1 MKKFKLCLDIIVLLL
16 ISGLL
21 YVFTFKEQEEII
33 PNSSHVITITN
44 WDKTSSKSKVLNTIK
59 AQAKNQ
65 NIQIIK
71 IVKDFNQKSSVFLFN
86 KNLRDTASYNDWK
99 ESSSFISPE
108 QLVNKELKGK
118 YFVIGKHFYEERLV
132 NALQKQG
139 VTVEIEKINRTYL
152 FIELINENQLLIPLI
167 FLITL
172 YLLYFIYDRGHNFKL
187 YAVQRLHGF
196 SFLQIML
203 HRSWHRFA
211 YWIIMN
217 ISIMVINTIIIFL
230 SQWAITI
237 STFLFRLAILLI
249 IFNGLI
255 LILWVIS
262 YILLFSINVV
272 LILKGK
278 KSHKILI
285 FLGSIAK
292 CLMILTLSFLLAQ
305 NLNSYEKLK
314 NIQQSEKFW
323 KSLNDYYMLEIS
335 PDYRNDDDKK
345 VLEKKIYQLVE
356 SSEKHDGLLLKNNNV
371 ANPEPDNYV
380 PENGNVFFMNH
391 NFMSFYKTKD
401 RHFEGL
407 NDTSEDITVY
417 IPKKFKNQKLAI
429 QKNHQEWANFQ
440 KNQNKNVV
448 IHTLSKDVNIFSF
461 DQVSN
466 MKFQY
471 LNAPILMVLEPN
483 DVSKDFYLAAISQ
496 GGYLFKDS
504 DSLKG
509 LTKTYQL
516 EEDISGITNYTDS
529 VLTELNETKT
539 QMIITLITIV
549 INICILMIASI
560 FETLQYFD
568 LNKKQLLI
576 KKIHGITLIKSNEV
590 FLLISVCLSMILA
603 VTVYLL
609 FVSLTLLFIVVAV
622 LAIQHLLQGF
632 YIKYLEKHYKELI
645 REI

>member
-1 MKKFKLCLDIIVLLL
+1 
-16 ISGLL
+16 
-21 YVFTFKEQEEII
+21 
-33 PNSSHVITITN
+33 
-44 WDKTSSKSKVLNTIK
+44 
-59 AQAKNQ
+59 
-65 NIQIIK
+65 
-71 IVKDFNQKSSVFLFN
+71 
-86 KNLRDTASYNDWK
+86 
-99 ESSSFISPE
+99 
-108 QLVNKELKGK
+108 
-118 YFVIGKHFYEERLV
+118 
-132 NALQKQG
+132 
-139 VTVEIEKINRTYL
+139 
-152 FIELINENQLLIPLI
+152 
-167 FLITL
+167 
-172 YLLYFIYDRGHNFKL
+172 
-187 YAVQRLHGF
+187 
-196 SFLQIML
+196 
-203 HRSWHRFA
+203 
-211 YWIIMN
+211 
-217 ISIMVINTIIIFL
+217 
-230 SQWAITI
+230 
-237 STFLFRLAILLI
+237 
-249 IFNGLI
+249 
-255 LILWVIS
+255 
-262 YILLFSINVV
+262 
-272 LILKGK
+272 
-278 KSHKILI
+278 
-285 FLGSIAK
+285 
-292 CLMILTLSFLLAQ
+292 MILTLSFLLAQ

>member
-71 IVKDFNQKSSVFLFN
+71 IVKDFDQKSSIFLFN
-86 KNLRDTASYNDWK
+86 ENLRDTASYNDWK
-99 ESSSFISPE
+99 ESSSFLSFE
-108 QLVNKELKGK
+108 QLLNKDLKGK
-118 YFVIGKHFYEERLV
+118 YFVIGNHFHEEHLV

-139 VTVEIEKINRTYL
+139 VTVEIEKINRSHL
-152 FIELINENQLLIPLI
+152 FIELIDENQLLIPLI

-203 HRSWHRFA
+203 HRSWHKFA
-211 YWIIMN
+211 YWIMMN
-217 ISIMVINTIIIFL
+217 ISTTVINAIIIFL
-230 SQWAITI
+230 SQWSITL
-237 STFLFRLAILLI
+237 STFLFRLVILLI

-255 LILWVIS
+255 LILWVTS
-262 YILLFSINVV
+262 YILLLTINVV
-272 LILKGK
+272 PTLKGK

-292 CLMILTLSFLLAQ
+292 CLMVLTLSFLLAQ
-305 NLNSYEKLK
+305 NLNSYEKLN
-314 NIQQSEKFW
+314 NIQQSQKFW

-335 PDYRNDDDKK
+335 PNHRNDDDKK
-345 VLEKKIYQLVE
+345 ILEEKVYRLVE
-356 SSEKHDGLLLKNNNV
+356 KSENHGGLLLKNNNI

-380 PENGNVFFMNH
+380 PENGNIFFMNH
-391 NFMSFYKTKD
+391 NFISFYKTKD
-401 RHFEGL
+401 HHFESL
-407 NDTSEDITVY
+407 NDSSENITVY
-417 IPKKFKNQKLAI
+417 IPNHLKEQKSAI
-429 QKNHQEWANFQ
+429 QNNHQEWANFQ
-440 KNQNKNVV
+440 KKQNQNVV
-448 IHTLSKDVNIFSF
+448 IRILSKDINIFSF

-466 MKFQY
+466 RKFQY

-483 DVSKDFYLAAISQ
+483 DVSKDFYLAAVSQ

-504 DSLKG
+504 DALKR
-509 LTKTYQL
+509 LIKTYQL
-516 EEDISGITNYTDS
+516 EDDISGITNYTDS
-529 VLTELNETKT
+529 VVTELNETKT
-539 QMIITLITIV
+539 QMMITLITII

-560 FETLQYFD
+560 FETLQYID

-576 KKIHGITLIKSNEV
+576 KKIHGISLIKSNGV
-590 FLLISVCLSMILA
+590 FLLISICLSIMLA
-603 VTVYLL
+603 VAIYLL
-609 FVSLTLLFIVVAV
+609 FESKTLLLIIITV
-622 LAIQHLLQGF
+622 LIIQHLVQGI
-632 YIKYLEKHYKELI
+632 YIKHLEKHYKELI
-645 REI
+645 KEI